1 MTTATSDFSSAS
13 SNDLAATLLRVTNG
27 GLFTFH
33 GLFKAVVFTFA
44 GTAGYFESIGLPGF
58 LGYVTIVVEVL
69 GGLAL
74 LAGYKTRIVSLA
86 LIPVLLGAAYFGH
99 GGNGFV
105 FSNANGGWEYPAFW
119 AVVMAVQALLG
130 AGAWSVDNR

>member
-1 MTTATSDFSSAS
+1 MTTVTTNLPSKNAET
-13 SNDLAATLLRVTNG
+13 AAALLRVVNG

-44 GTAGYFESIGLPGF
+44 GTAAYFQSIGLPGF
-58 LGYVTIVVEVL
+58 LAYVTILVEVL

-74 LAGYKTRIVSLA
+74 LAGYKTRLVSLVM
-86 LIPVLLGAAYFGH
+86 IPVLLGAAYFGH
-99 GGNGFV
+99 GVNGFV
-105 FSNANGGWEYPAFW
+105 FSNPNGGWEYPAFW

-130 AGAWSVDNR
+130 AGAYSVDNR

>member
-1 MTTATSDFSSAS
+1 MTSTTSDLAPTNSSA
-13 SNDLAATLLRVTNG
+13 LAATLLRVTNG

-33 GLFKAVVFTFA
+33 GLFKAIVFTFA

-74 LAGYKTRIVSLA
+74 LAGYKTRLVSLV

-130 AGAWSVDNR
+130 AGAYSADNR